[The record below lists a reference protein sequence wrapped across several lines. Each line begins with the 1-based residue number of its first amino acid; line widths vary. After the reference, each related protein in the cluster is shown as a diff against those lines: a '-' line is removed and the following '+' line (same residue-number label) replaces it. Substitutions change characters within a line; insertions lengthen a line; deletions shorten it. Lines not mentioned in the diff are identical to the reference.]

1 MGSRMWVSCT
11 RCFVTCSSVAVD
23 YLGRFLRTFERRPA
37 KSEAKIVA
45 KVLVGSKG
53 LWNTQLT
60 IPLYCLADLWLIHV
74 AYVKIIGS
82 LSVFLDTIFL
92 AHETCEPYR
101 AILTRNPGQCCNDTD
116 FLTKKK
122 SQSCVRTKNAELR
135 TKAQTSRARTKLL

>member
-1 MGSRMWVSCT
+1 MKIRVVSMGSRMWVSCT

-60 IPLYCLADLWLIHV
+60 VVLFSRFV
-74 AYVKIIGS
+74 AY
-82 LSVFLDTIFL
+82 
-92 AHETCEPYR
+92 
-101 AILTRNPGQCCNDTD
+101 TRGLC
-116 FLTKKK
+116 
-122 SQSCVRTKNAELR
+122 KNYWF
-135 TKAQTSRARTKLL
+135 SFGFS